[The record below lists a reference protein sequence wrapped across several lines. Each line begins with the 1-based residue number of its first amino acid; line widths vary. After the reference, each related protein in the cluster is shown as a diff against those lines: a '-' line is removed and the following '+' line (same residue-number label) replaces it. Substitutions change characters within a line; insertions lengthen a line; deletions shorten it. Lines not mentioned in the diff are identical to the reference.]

1 MKITKDHKELM
12 TSMGVEYNQF
22 KQLCEAIRVGLEF
35 TPLYEREKGI
45 VLGVLE
51 GGKTFVD
58 IGKDYDI
65 TAERVRQIYCK
76 AIRRLRYAFQQYVAE
91 QDKLHKELQRLRTE
105 NLSLRMI
112 IKDANL
118 DETKR
123 NDFTTEQA
131 GILTTPIE
139 NLDMSIR
146 AKNCLR
152 SAELYTLSEVLQIP
166 IRDMLK
172 FRHFGKKSL
181 GEIKGIF
188 DKLGI
193 NWE

>member
-1 MKITKDHKELM
+1 
-12 TSMGVEYNQF
+12 
-22 KQLCEAIRVGLEF
+22 
-35 TPLYEREKGI
+35 
-45 VLGVLE
+45 
-51 GGKTFVD
+51 
-58 IGKDYDI
+58 
-65 TAERVRQIYCK
+65 
-76 AIRRLRYAFQQYVAE
+76 
-91 QDKLHKELQRLRTE
+91 
-105 NLSLRMI
+105 MI

-139 NLDMSIR
+139 DLDMSFR

-172 FRHFGKKSL
+172 FRNFGKKSL